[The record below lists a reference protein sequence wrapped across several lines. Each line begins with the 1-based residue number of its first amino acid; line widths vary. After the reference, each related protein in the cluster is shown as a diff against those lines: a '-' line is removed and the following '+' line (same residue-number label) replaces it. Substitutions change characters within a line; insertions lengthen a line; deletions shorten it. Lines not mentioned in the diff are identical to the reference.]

1 MRLTIGFGRG
11 ESALAAERKH
21 RAGQAGPCS
30 RLPAAL
36 RGKGILREGVPTS
49 GFLRFVRAR
58 SATTAKKIRSSA
70 SERTAGFGIAR
81 PAGRDE
87 VYHAR
92 AMLPAQKPET
102 APLPAPEITARAFAR
117 KQPAAKIAALCP
129 GFSRAMQLAAGAATS
144 PLAVLGGGGG
154 RRRRPARAMRQGRA
168 QRGALS
174 PAFGGG
180 NHELGGGPDR
190 LGQVRRTGR
199 RGRRLAPAL
208 RIGPCH
214 QQRAKQETERERA
227 QQIRGEQ
234 AHRQGSQRL
243 VWLLPGLMPQARL
256 PADERSGAGYAR
268 LRRRGRKGC
277 GRAPF
282 LQIAARAS
290 VRTGPRRRLRQVFLV
305 KHRRAGEKSK
315 NFRAMCREI
324 QHRLGALAPF

>member
-1 MRLTIGFGRG
+1 MR
-11 ESALAAERKH
+11 A
-21 RAGQAGPCS
+21 PCCPLKS
-30 RLPAAL
+30 PRPRRSPPL
-36 RGKGILREGVPTS
+36 RSLR
-49 GFLRFVRAR
+49 
-58 SATTAKKIRSSA
+58 
-70 SERTAGFGIAR
+70 
-81 PAGRDE
+81 
-87 VYHAR
+87 
-92 AMLPAQKPET
+92 
-102 APLPAPEITARAFAR
+102 APLPPKTAGGEDRS
-117 KQPAAKIAALCP
+117 LVP
-129 GFSRAMQLAAGAATS
+129 GLLASDAAGSWDSDQPFGGAR
-144 PLAVLGGGGG
+144 GGGG

-214 QQRAKQETERERA
+214 QQRAKQETEREWA

-243 VWLLPGLMPQARL
+243 VWLLPGFMRQARL
-256 PADERSGAGYAR
+256 PADERSGAGCAR
-268 LRRRGRKGC
+268 LRRRRRKGC

-290 VRTGPRRRLRQVFLV
+290 VRTGPRRRLRQLFPV